1 MPGFGPF
8 IIAFSTKHNQTKLAL
23 DITQETLATFVKTG
37 PNEQELIA
45 AKQYLTGSFPISLA
59 GNQNMASLLLRLA
72 FYHLPKDFLNTYIA
86 RINAVSSADIQRAF
100 QHQINPDK
108 LLQVTVGRS

>member
-1 MPGFGPF
+1 MNRTSCACSWVNKAARSPG
-8 IIAFSTKHNQTKLAL
+8 
-23 DITQETLATFVKTG
+23 FVKTG
-37 PNEQELIA
+37 PDEQELVA

-59 GNQNMASLLLRLA
+59 GNRNMASLLVRLA

-86 RINAVSSADIQRAF
+86 RINAVSTADIQRAF